1 MPLVVN
7 TPGKSTPSSSPSE
20 KRARLAFRGTSALNL
35 NMLPVAGEPTGDAP
49 AEEEEEHA
57 DADDATRSGV
67 VGPKSAARRSAQ

>member
-1 MPLVVN
+1 M
-7 TPGKSTPSSSPSE
+7 
-20 KRARLAFRGTSALNL
+20 NL